1 MSSASSHCGPYTPA
15 ENLPMTALSINQH
28 ANQPAPD
35 CVPEN
40 VDDDGLTAELGY
52 GGYSWPTQALW
63 PDPSEVI
70 LADDFDLSSIPPIQ
84 LGTTLPDQHS
94 SGYDGETPY
103 AIMSESNAYPEPGS
117 EQDPFAVMFSNYPG
131 GSTGGVTW

>member
-1 MSSASSHCGPYTPA
+1 
-15 ENLPMTALSINQH
+15 MTALSINQH